1 MQITITVT
9 KGTTFTDILL
19 EFDAIVNTV
28 SKRDVINKRWPN
40 YIVFVCRENGWTIDD
55 KEL

>member
-1 MQITITVT
+1 LHTAQVLVNMQITITVT

-28 SKRDVINKRWPN
+28 SKRDVINKR
-40 YIVFVCRENGWTIDD
+40 
-55 KEL
+55 